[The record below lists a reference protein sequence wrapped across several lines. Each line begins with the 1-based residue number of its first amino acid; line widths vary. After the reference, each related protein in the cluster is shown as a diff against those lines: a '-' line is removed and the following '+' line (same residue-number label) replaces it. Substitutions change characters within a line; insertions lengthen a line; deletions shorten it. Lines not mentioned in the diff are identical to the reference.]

1 MEKSRVTSRREPAE
15 ACALS
20 TGEHHPLGVKAG
32 SGGREAKKNY
42 LLTKDRNTYNMYRN
56 MYSIVVALQFHKGR
70 LPGWPGG

>member
-1 MEKSRVTSRREPAE
+1 M
-15 ACALS
+15 S

-32 SGGREAKKNY
+32 SGGREAKKKKKN
-42 LLTKDRNTYNMYRN
+42 LCMKDRNPYNTYRN